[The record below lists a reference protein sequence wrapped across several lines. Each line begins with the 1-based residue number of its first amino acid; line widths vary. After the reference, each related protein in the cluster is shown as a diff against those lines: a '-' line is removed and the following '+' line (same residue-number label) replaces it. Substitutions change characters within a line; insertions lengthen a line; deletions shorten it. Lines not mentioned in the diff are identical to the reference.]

1 MVTMSIVEISNIVAT
16 INASI
21 RRIITNILYAFI
33 SQ

>member
-1 MVTMSIVEISNIVAT
+1 MVTMSIVEISDIIAA

-21 RRIITNILYAFI
+21 RRSITNIFYAFI

>member
-1 MVTMSIVEISNIVAT
+1 MVTMSIVEISDIIAT

-21 RRIITNILYAFI
+21 PRSITNIFYAFI

>member
-1 MVTMSIVEISNIVAT
+1 MVTMSIVEISNITAT

-21 RRIITNILYAFI
+21 RRSITNIFYAFI